1 MKFMLIIEN
10 HKNVVPL
17 SLSEEADI
25 GSGGNQ
31 PARNN
36 LTDWNGKGERKF
48 PNPILLFQSLM
59 PKKTLCFDR
68 NNMRDKT
75 NINPKKGQHI
85 PGQDKCGTDNSTRF
99 SSEKRRSRKL
109 KNEWNF

>member
-10 HKNVVPL
+10 HKNVLPL
-17 SLSEEADI
+17 SLSEEADT
-25 GSGGNQ
+25 GSGGDQ

-85 PGQDKCGTDNSTRF
+85 PGQDNSAVRQ
-99 SSEKRRSRKL
+99 
-109 KNEWNF
+109 